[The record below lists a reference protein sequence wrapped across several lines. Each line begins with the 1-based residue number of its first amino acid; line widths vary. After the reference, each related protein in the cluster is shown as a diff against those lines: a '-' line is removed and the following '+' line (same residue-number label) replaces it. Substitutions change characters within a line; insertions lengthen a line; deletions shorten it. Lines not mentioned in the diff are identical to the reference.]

1 MKEIVELMPLLYS
14 SLICL
19 MYLLLISGTR
29 YSLKK
34 TIAILVPLM
43 ALILAANIV
52 IFSSKGYDSMKNW
65 YIISVFIP
73 ESILVS
79 FVSKRKGLSLITGL
93 FNTFLIFYFVL
104 VLYIIADRFTYR
116 VIFSI
121 LLYVG
126 SIPVTSI
133 VLYFFYNRLH
143 NIVEKYLKGAFW
155 LMLAYTIIIL
165 LEINIYRILFTSVVS
180 DTSRYLSI
188 ETFAAAI
195 LSVYLV
201 SIVGFY
207 IFLTAYERKMI
218 SNFDNDILKRQVK
231 NVIKISKV
239 KRANEEKLKVLRHDL
254 KHLLV
259 SLSSLI
265 TNNESQKALELINTY
280 NISIEETQSKNYC
293 NDPLINSILE
303 YYNNKCLDN
312 DIVFTTKINDFESIL
327 DVPVEDLVI
336 VISNC
341 LDNAINACLRIP
353 NKRYINFIFLNND
366 ERLIMQIKNGFD
378 GKIQFDDYMYP
389 TNSESSH
396 GYGTKS
402 IKNFA
407 KKHNINFDYII
418 KDNSFEITFLFNQK
432 KNKQN

>member
-1 MKEIVELMPLLYS
+1 MKEIVELIPLLYS

-19 MYLLLISGTR
+19 IYLLLVSGTR

-34 TIAILVPLM
+34 TIGILIPFM
-43 ALILAANIV
+43 ALILTANII

-65 YIISVFIP
+65 YLISVFIP

-116 VIFSI
+116 VIFSL

-133 VLYFFYNRLH
+133 ILYFFYNRLH
-143 NIVEKYLKGAFW
+143 NIVEKYLKEAFW
-155 LMLAYTIIIL
+155 LMLAYTVIIL
-165 LEINIYRILFTSVVS
+165 LEINIYRILLTSMVS
-180 DTSRYLSI
+180 DTSRYLNI

-195 LSVYLV
+195 LSIYLV

-231 NVIKISKV
+231 NVINLSKV
-239 KRANEEKLKVLRHDL
+239 RRANEEKLKVLRHDL

-366 ERLIMQIKNGFD
+366 ERLILQIKNGFD

>member
-1 MKEIVELMPLLYS
+1 
-14 SLICL
+14 
-19 MYLLLISGTR
+19 
-29 YSLKK
+29 
-34 TIAILVPLM
+34 
-43 ALILAANIV
+43 
-52 IFSSKGYDSMKNW
+52 
-65 YIISVFIP
+65 
-73 ESILVS
+73 
-79 FVSKRKGLSLITGL
+79 
-93 FNTFLIFYFVL
+93 
-104 VLYIIADRFTYR
+104 
-116 VIFSI
+116 
-121 LLYVG
+121 
-126 SIPVTSI
+126 
-133 VLYFFYNRLH
+133 
-143 NIVEKYLKGAFW
+143 
-155 LMLAYTIIIL
+155 MLAYTIIIL

-195 LSVYLV
+195 LSVYLI

-218 SNFDNDILKRQVK
+218 SNFDNDILKRQIK
-231 NVIKISKV
+231 NVIKLSKV
-239 KRANEEKLKVLRHDL
+239 KSANEEKLKVLRHDL

-341 LDNAINACLRIP
+341 LDNAINALS
-353 NKRYINFIFLNND
+353 K
-366 ERLIMQIKNGFD
+366 
-378 GKIQFDDYMYP
+378 
-389 TNSESSH
+389 
-396 GYGTKS
+396 
-402 IKNFA
+402 
-407 KKHNINFDYII
+407 
-418 KDNSFEITFLFNQK
+418 
-432 KNKQN
+432 

>member
-19 MYLLLISGTR
+19 IYLLLVSGTR

-34 TIAILVPLM
+34 TIAILVPFM
-43 ALILAANIV
+43 ALILAANII

-389 TNSESSH
+389 TNPESSH